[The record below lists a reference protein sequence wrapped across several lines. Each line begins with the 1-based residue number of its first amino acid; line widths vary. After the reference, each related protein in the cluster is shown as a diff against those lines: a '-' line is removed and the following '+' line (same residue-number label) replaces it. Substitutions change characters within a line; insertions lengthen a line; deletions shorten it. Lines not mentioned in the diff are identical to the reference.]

1 MSAWKEATVL
11 DDTISDLAKTHLNI
25 KAGDAYKNTTAIL
38 RRYDKEYMLVPLDS
52 NSQAEVDVTPK
63 STYELVSDDTG
74 SATSGQFKVGVG
86 ENIDVL
92 LDYVPDGKTA
102 LPVGDVILLQ
112 RCASCYSTF
121 AFTTLD
127 DILGDT
133 TCVAAICASNNAID
147 YIIRSFNAFS
157 AKMFANSYF
166 RAGIKANTYANYAMA
181 IDITWASY
189 INNLAYDVRRSVWN
203 AIPAFAVYPSGT
215 INSCTMSDGGTAH
228 SSSAFIN
235 NNVSLVFDGSFV
247 YSVIH
252 STQLDASNPSASNY
266 IEYDY
271 PYSVCLKRLLFD
283 TGYGVSRSPV
293 VSLYYYLEGS
303 NDGLTWVSL
312 KIRNMSMAIEDSCG
326 GLNKGNVNNIFD
338 LSDNVLSFSK
348 YRIRMSSGNYYNSDY
363 WWQTAGELQFEGAK
377 VV

>member
-147 YIIRSFNAFS
+147 YIMRSFNAFS

-203 AIPAFAVYPSGT
+203 AIPGFAPSPSGSAST
-215 INSCTMSDGGTAH
+215 CNMPDGGIAIG
-228 SSSAFIN
+228 SSVYQSNI
-235 NNVSLVFDGSFV
+235 SSVFDNSFILNG
-247 YSVIH
+247 YYG
-252 STQLDASNPSASNY
+252 SASVVSTNFV
-266 IEYDY
+266 EYDY
-271 PYSVCLKRLLFD
+271 PYRVCLKKLIMD
-283 TGYGVSRSPV
+283 KGYNGSYSSTSPY
-293 VSLYYYLEGS
+293 YYYLEGS
-303 NDGLTWVSL
+303 NDGSTWTSL
-312 KIRNMSMAIEDSCG
+312 KVRNIESSIEDTCG
-326 GLNKGNVNNIFD
+326 GRNKGNFVAVFD
-338 LSDNVLSFSK
+338 LSDNVKSFSK
-348 YRIRMSSGNYYNSDY
+348 YRIRMSYGNYYNGNWY
-363 WWQTAGELQFEGAK
+363 QMFGELLFEGAK

>member
-74 SATSGQFKVGVG
+74 SASSGQFKVGVG

-147 YIIRSFNAFS
+147 YIMRAFNAFS

-181 IDITWASY
+181 LDITWASY

-203 AIPAFAVYPSGT
+203 AIPGFAPSPSGSAST
-215 INSCTMSDGGTAH
+215 CNMPDGGNAIG
-228 SSSAFIN
+228 SSVYSSNI
-235 NNVSLVFDGSFV
+235 SSVFDNSFALNAYYG
-247 YSVIH
+247 YSMANAIQPTNFV
-252 STQLDASNPSASNY
+252 
-266 IEYDY
+266 EYDY
-271 PYSVCLKRLLFD
+271 PYSVCLKRLTLD
-283 TGYGVSRSPV
+283 TG
-293 VSLYYYLEGS
+293 
-303 NDGLTWVSL
+303 
-312 KIRNMSMAIEDSCG
+312 
-326 GLNKGNVNNIFD
+326 
-338 LSDNVLSFSK
+338 
-348 YRIRMSSGNYYNSDY
+348 
-363 WWQTAGELQFEGAK
+363 
-377 VV
+377 

>member
-38 RRYDKEYMLVPLDS
+38 RRYDKEYMMVALDS
-52 NSQAEVDVTPK
+52 NAQAEVDVTPK

-74 SATSGQFKVGVG
+74 KASSGSFKVGVG

-92 LDYVPDGKTA
+92 LDYIPDGKTA

-157 AKMFANSYF
+157 AKMFTNSYF

-181 IDITWASY
+181 LDITWASY

-203 AIPAFAVYPSGT
+203 AIPEFTPSPSGSAST
-215 INSCTMSDGGTAH
+215 CNMSDGGNAIG
-228 SSSAFIN
+228 SSVYSPNI
-235 NNVSLVFDGSFV
+235 SSVFDNSFTLNSWYGGSYSTPNGINSTNFV
-247 YSVIH
+247 
-252 STQLDASNPSASNY
+252 
-266 IEYDY
+266 EYDY
-271 PYSVCLKRLLFD
+271 PYRVCLKKLIMD
-283 TGYGVSRSPV
+283 KGYNSSIGNTSAY
-293 VSLYYYLEGS
+293 YYYLEGS
-303 NDGLTWVSL
+303 NDGSTWTSL
-312 KIRNMSMAIEDSCG
+312 KVRNIESSIEDTCG
-326 GLNKGNVNNIFD
+326 GRNKGNFVAVFD
-338 LSDNVLSFSK
+338 LSDNVKSFSK
-348 YRIRMSSGNYYNSDY
+348 YRIRMNYSNYYDGTSRY
-363 WWQTAGELQFEGAK
+363 QMFGELLFEGAK